1 MSSDSE
7 RIFKNLGTMEE
18 IREASSCNQSLSEE
32 LKTATKDTQKILE
45 NRTSRLKLHDQ
56 RFNYIDPA
64 TLEEIN
70 NLFEVNILI
79 I

>member
-1 MSSDSE
+1 MTTP
-7 RIFKNLGTMEE
+7 KP
-18 IREASSCNQSLSEE
+18 ASIDEYIAGFPE
-32 LKTATKDTQKILE
+32 DTQKILE

-56 RFNYIDPA
+56 RFKYIDPA
-64 TLEEIN
+64 TLKEIN